1 MGVFTLLDS
10 GTRVV
15 AGIHDLA
22 GEALF
27 HGLLTSCTTI
37 VSQPA
42 QTKGLTSFGPNF
54 NRNLIVRTAD
64 TAGLDFHGRHDV
76 FHGGLESLET
86 RLAGLLF
93 HDLERTVD
101 DLLGYALLAV
111 EHDAVDELGHQN
123 GTVDRI
129 GKDLSLGNITSSGH
143 CASLL
148 HKMIS

>member
-15 AGIHDLA
+15 AGIHELA

-27 HGLLTSCTTI
+27 HGLLTSCTA
-37 VSQPA
+37 VVRQPA
-42 QTKGLTSFGPNF
+42 QSKGLASFRANLD
-54 NRNLIVRTAD
+54 RNLIVRTAD
-64 TAGLDFHGRHDV
+64 TTGLDFHGRHDI
-76 FHGGLESLET
+76 FHGGLESLKT

>member
-1 MGVFTLLDS
+1 MPCWPRPSCGYP
-10 GTRVV
+10 
-15 AGIHDLA
+15 
-22 GEALF
+22 
-27 HGLLTSCTTI
+27 LTSCTTI
-37 VSQPA
+37 VSQPT
-42 QTKGLTSFGPNF
+42 QTEGLTSFRANLD
-54 NRNLIVRTAD
+54 RNLIVRTAD
-64 TAGLDFHGRHDV
+64 TTGLDFDSGHDI
-76 FHGGLESLET
+76 FHGLLESLQPG
-86 RLAGLLF
+86 LAGLLF

-148 HKMIS
+148 HKMMS